1 LGLDGSTP
9 ILARVNNVNKV
20 MYLEDLYLTSR
31 FPGVKVEVLSLDFKS
46 LTLTFRGV
54 KRVERVEADTLVS
67 IEFNGGG
74 LVASRDQ
81 GIYIIDSYGG
91 LKVKAFSELSGSEV
105 LVSIVKSR
113 FESVRDEFRYLSR
126 GKAVRGRLLGS
137 LCNSHELSDL
147 SPSKLVVFSAMLR
160 SFVESFVETGSQTR
174 RIEGRRAT
182 SCFKDH
188 LRAYELSWSSRLQG
202 FPSVIVRDGSSLCV
216 KVTHG
221 GGRSRDMTEKLPL
234 EPMLKLKRVLRKH
247 MQSEAV
253 RHILGH
259 SKMKFISKRVA
270 AMAVMHLLCGGL
282 PRGLEGLPGLVLR
295 NMALLAFSDL
305 VAVRLAEVK
314 VFSGKRHVYV
324 VEVEDGEAFFAGPIP
339 ILLSVKGAS

>member
-20 MYLEDLYLTSR
+20 MYLEDLYLTSK

-67 IEFNGGG
+67 IEFNGGS

-81 GIYIIDSYGG
+81 GIYTIDSYGG

-126 GKAVRGRLLGS
+126 GKAVRGRFLGP

-147 SPSKLVVFSAMLR
+147 SPSKLIVFNAILR
-160 SFVESFVETGSQTR
+160 PFVEAVSQTKR
-174 RIEGRRAT
+174 VEGRRVT

-202 FPSVIVRDGSSLCV
+202 LPSVIVRDGSSLCV
-216 KVTHG
+216 KVTYG

-234 EPMLKLKRVLRKH
+234 EPMLKLRRVLRKH

-259 SKMKFISKRVA
+259 SKMKFVSKRVA

-314 VFSGKRHVYV
+314 VSSGKRYVYV

-339 ILLSVKGAS
+339 ILLSAKGAS

>member
-1 LGLDGSTP
+1 LGLDGGTP

-54 KRVERVEADTLVS
+54 KRVERVEVDTLVS
-67 IEFNGGG
+67 IEFNGGS

-91 LKVKAFSELSGSEV
+91 LKVKAFSELSSSEV

-126 GKAVRGRLLGS
+126 GKAVRGRFLGP

-147 SPSKLVVFSAMLR
+147 SPSKLIVFNAILR
-160 SFVESFVETGSQTR
+160 SFVEAVGQTKR
-174 RIEGRRAT
+174 VEGRRAT

-202 FPSVIVRDGSSLCV
+202 LPSVIVRDGSSLCV

-234 EPMLKLKRVLRKH
+234 EPMLKLRRVLRKH

-259 SKMKFISKRVA
+259 SKMKFVSKRVA

-324 VEVEDGEAFFAGPIP
+324 VEVKDGEAFFAGPIP
-339 ILLSVKGAS
+339 ILLSAKGAS